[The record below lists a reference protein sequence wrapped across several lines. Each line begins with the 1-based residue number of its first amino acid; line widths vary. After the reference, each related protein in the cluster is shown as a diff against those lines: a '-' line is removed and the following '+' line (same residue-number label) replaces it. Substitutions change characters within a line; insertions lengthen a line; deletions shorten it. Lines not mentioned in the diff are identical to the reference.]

1 MTVKR
6 PLAVAI
12 LCILPSFAA
21 EKSDLIQVTDLRAWS
36 HPGSTRVVL
45 QLTGPF
51 EFKADSATNPDRL
64 YFDIA
69 GARTWIAKKRY
80 ANRAVNDALVTK
92 VRVAEPAP
100 GKTRIVFN
108 LTGPATYAVSR
119 LSAPDRM
126 VIEIHPKKRRGPAP
140 ITSKRRKAFV
150 PPILA
155 HVPMRY
161 IVLASEPP
169 PLPQITP
176 LKAFT
181 LFTEPAAKPVVTRRS
196 SPPPTT
202 PAQIA
207 ASTKVLTPPKQY
219 GTPGAA
225 KASLDA
231 TSSMTR
237 ALGLKVNRIVIDAG
251 HGGHDEGTS
260 GPNGTL
266 EKEVVLDVAL
276 RLAKLAQ
283 TRMGV
288 EVVLTRSDDTFIPLT
303 ERTAIANQRRADLFL
318 SIHANS
324 SPAPTVG
331 GIETFFLNF
340 TNSAG
345 ALDVAARENA
355 GSDKAVAELRDLV
368 KEITLNDKITESQ
381 TFAQTV
387 QTALFAQ
394 AAKGN
399 PTAHNRGVKRA
410 PFVVLIGAQM
420 PSILA
425 EIGFLTN
432 ARDEANLSKP
442 EYRQKIAEA
451 LYRGLSQYAQS
462 LSHFEVAKSVEK
474 PDKSERTIGAGL
486 N

>member
-1 MTVKR
+1 MVKR
-6 PLAVAI
+6 SLAIA
-12 LCILPSFAA
+12 LFCILPGFAA
-21 EKSDLIQVTDLRAWS
+21 EKSDLIQVTDLRFWTHA
-36 HPGSTRVVL
+36 GSTRVVL

-51 EFKADSATNPDRL
+51 EYHAASTTGPDRL
-64 YFDIA
+64 FFDIA
-69 GARTWIAKKRY
+69 GARPWIARHRF
-80 ANRAVNDALVTK
+80 ATRTVNDRLVQK
-92 VRVAEPAP
+92 VRLAEPVP
-100 GKTRIVFN
+100 GKTRIVFD
-108 LTGPATYAVSR
+108 LTSPATYTVTK

-126 VIEIHPKKRRGPAP
+126 VIEVRAKQVRPGV
-140 ITSKRRKAFV
+140 RKTRKLFV
-150 PPILA
+150 PPLLTRL
-155 HVPMRY
+155 PMRMA
-161 IVLASEPP
+161 VLASAPP
-169 PLPQITP
+169 ALDPILP
-176 LKAFT
+176 LKPIQ
-181 LFTEPAAKPVVTRRS
+181 LFFEPGPKPLITRKYT
-196 SPPPTT
+196 PPATSR
-202 PAQIA
+202 AQIA
-207 ASTKVLTPPKQY
+207 ASTKVLSPPAPTVLQ
-219 GTPGAA
+219 GTP

-237 ALGLKVNRIVIDAG
+237 ALGLKVNRIIIDAG

-266 EKEVVLDVAL
+266 EKDVVLDVSL
-276 RLAKLAQ
+276 RLAKLVQ

-288 EVVLTRSDDTFIPLT
+288 EAVLTRSDDTFIPLT
-303 ERTAIANQRRADLFL
+303 ERTSIANQKKADLFL

-324 SPAPTVG
+324 SPAPAVG

-340 TNSAG
+340 TNSAS

-355 GSDKAVAELRDLV
+355 GADKSVGELKDLV

-387 QTALFAQ
+387 QTALYAQ
-394 AAKGN
+394 ALKGN

-432 ARDEANLSKP
+432 AKDESNLSKP

-451 LYRGLSQYAQS
+451 LYRGLSQYSQS
-462 LSHFEVAKSVEK
+462 LSHFEMAKRVEK
-474 PDKSERTIGAGL
+474 PEKGERAIGAGL